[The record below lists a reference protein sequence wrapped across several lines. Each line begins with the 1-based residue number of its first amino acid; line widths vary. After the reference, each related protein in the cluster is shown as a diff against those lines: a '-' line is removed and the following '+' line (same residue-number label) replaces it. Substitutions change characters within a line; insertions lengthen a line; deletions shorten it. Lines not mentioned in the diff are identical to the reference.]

1 MRYTRAP
8 HIIFEDLFPG
18 GSALNNKQAIESAG
32 IHFQNILH
40 EQLARIEEIKANQEW
55 TNFDNIK
62 PVRIGMLGGDGIGP
76 FISAES
82 QRVLERLLKDAV
94 KQGQVVFDDIPGLTI
109 ENRAKHLK
117 SIPEDVLNKIKECH
131 VTLKGPTHTPEK
143 GDPWPNIESAN
154 VSMRKSLDLFANVR
168 PVRLPQEG
176 IDWTFFRENT
186 EDLYAVGSQ
195 GINVTDDLAIDF
207 RVITTQGS
215 ERIIDA
221 AFAYAKRNQK
231 DRVTIVTKANVVKT
245 TDGKFLDV
253 ARQVSE
259 KYPGINWD
267 AWYIDI
273 MTAKLLDPA
282 RRNEFQVLALPNLYG
297 DILTD
302 EAAQIQG
309 GVGTAGSANIG
320 KKYAMFE
327 AIHGTAPRM
336 VETGRAQYA
345 DPSSMIRAGAMLLD
359 HIGYQSLS
367 QRLNKALDICT
378 LYEKEVFTTG
388 RDTGATAEEFGD
400 YLVSTV
406 ERSDLNSLWQTYT
419 QS

>member
-1 MRYTRAP
+1 M
-8 HIIFEDLFPG
+8 
-18 GSALNNKQAIESAG
+18 NNKQAIEAAAM
-32 IHFQNILH
+32 HFQNILD
-40 EQLARIEEIKANQEW
+40 EQLERIEKIKLNQEW
-55 TNFDNIK
+55 ADFDKIM
-62 PVRIGMLGGDGIGP
+62 PIRIGMLGGDGIGP
-76 FISAES
+76 YISAES
-82 QRVLERLLKDAV
+82 QRVLQILLREPV
-94 KQGQVVFDDIPGLTI
+94 SQGKVVFEDIPGLTI
-109 ENRAKHLK
+109 ENRAKHMK
-117 SIPEDVLNKIKECH
+117 SIPEDVLDKIKECH

-143 GDPWPNIESAN
+143 GDSWPNIESAN

-231 DRVTIVTKANVVKT
+231 DRVTIVTKANIVKT

-259 KYPGINWD
+259 RYPGINWD
-267 AWYIDI
+267 SWYIDI
-273 MTAKLLDPA
+273 MTAKLLDTS
-282 RRNEFQVLALPNLYG
+282 RRHEFQVLALPNLYG

-320 KKYAMFE
+320 KRYAMFE

-336 VETGRAQYA
+336 VETGRAKYA

-367 QRLNKALDICT
+367 ERLTKALDICT

-388 RDTGATAEEFGD
+388 RDTGATSQEFGN

-406 ERSDLNSLWQTYT
+406 ERSDLDSLWQNYT
-419 QS
+419 QP